1 MYFDDVTL
9 ELLSDAKSS
18 DCSQSIKIDEYVP
31 TLAENGSSLQNGNI
45 DKSLVKETD
54 AAETALSAAEKA
66 AIISAAAVIALGG
79 VITAFAV
86 AKKRKKVKKQ

>member
-18 DCSQSIKIDEYVP
+18 DCSQSVKIDEYVP
-31 TLAENGSSLQNGNI
+31 AFAENSTSLLNGNI
-45 DKSLVKETD
+45 DKSLVKET
-54 AAETALSAAEKA
+54 AVAGASLFAGAVV
-66 AIISAAAVIALGG
+66 AIACAAAAVLGG

-86 AKKRKKVKKQ
+86 IRKRRRAKKQ